1 MKRCGNLFNQI
12 ISFENLYLAGRK
24 SRKGKRLKD
33 NVIKFEENI
42 EAELFRLQ
50 EELFSK
56 TYSPGIYRESAIYER
71 KPRKISAAPY
81 RDRIVHH
88 ALCNIIEPIFE
99 KTFIF
104 DSYACRKGRGTHKAV
119 DRFTEFCRKNK
130 YVLKTDI
137 RKYFPSI
144 DHEILF
150 EKIKRK
156 IKCKDTLWLIK
167 TIIDGSNKQDAVIN
181 YFEGDDLFAP
191 FVRKKG
197 IPIGN
202 LTSQFFANI
211 YLNDLDHY
219 AKEALGCKYYIRYV
233 DDITVFGNDKKSLW
247 RIKENMEK
255 LLIKD
260 RLKLNA
266 LKTYVAP
273 VSVGIDHLG
282 YRVFPAYRLLR
293 KDNSMLF
300 IRKLKR
306 MRQLYE
312 KSLITFEKLNASVQS
327 WLGHAKHAD
336 SFGLRRSISRL
347 FSQYAAIKLP
357 PVPTSLNFI
366 LDIKLSLVY
375 KIYLYGNFYESMEL
389 FLP

>member
-1 MKRCGNLFNQI
+1 MKRYGNLFSHI
-12 ISFENLYLAGRK
+12 ISFENLYLASRK

-33 NVIKFEENI
+33 NVIRFEENI
-42 EAELFRLQ
+42 EAELFSLQ
-50 EELFSK
+50 EELISK
-56 TYSPGIYRESAIYER
+56 TYRPGIYREFAIYER

-99 KTFIF
+99 KTFVF

-119 DRFTEFCRKNK
+119 DRFTEFCKGNK

-144 DHEILF
+144 DHDILF

-156 IKCKDTLWLIK
+156 IKCRDTLWLIK
-167 TIIDGSNKQDAVIN
+167 TIIDGSNKQDTIIN
-181 YFEGDDLFAP
+181 YFAGDNLFEP
-191 FVRKKG
+191 FAKRRG

-219 AKEALGCKYYIRYV
+219 AKEILGCKYYIRYV
-233 DDITVFGNDKKSLW
+233 DDITVFGKDKKNLW
-247 RIKENMEK
+247 SVKENMEK
-255 LLIKD
+255 FLIKD
-260 RLKLNA
+260 RLKLNSV
-266 LKTYVAP
+266 KTYVTP

-282 YRVFPAYRLLR
+282 YRVFPEHRLLR
-293 KDNSMLF
+293 KDNSMRFARKFTALMQLF
-300 IRKLKR
+300 
-306 MRQLYE
+306 RQRRI
-312 KSLITFEKLNASVQS
+312 SFAKLNVSVQS

-336 SFGLRRSISRL
+336 SWGLRRSIFKRTAG
-347 FSQYAAIKLP
+347 F
-357 PVPTSLNFI
+357 
-366 LDIKLSLVY
+366 
-375 KIYLYGNFYESMEL
+375 
-389 FLP
+389 